1 MATKFIPK
9 AQKAERV
16 KLKAS
21 ILVDALSGNGKSG
34 FALQAAY
41 YLGGE
46 DFNKIGAVDTENN
59 SLPLYLGKKMPDG
72 TVYESFIYYPL
83 DKYTGFTPSNY
94 LACRQDAVHNQ
105 GCTAFINDSLSH
117 AWNGKDGVLDLV
129 SQANA
134 AQKTY
139 AKNFTGWNDPT
150 VIEEKTNLIEMV
162 RSRDCHV
169 ISTGRVKKEYAIESV
184 VDENTGRVKT
194 NIEAKGLGIIQE
206 ATLEYEPD
214 LVVRLI
220 QPGSET
226 SYPIGEIT
234 KTRYDLFKKGETYEF
249 TPKVWRDLK
258 AWLEEGA
265 DADKIF
271 EEQRQDYIKDCKE
284 LLDQNPM
291 KRPIWQ
297 VKKEDLGYK
306 DIKLD
311 DLPLDA
317 LKLLYATII

>member
-1 MATKFIPK
+1 MAKFIPK

-46 DFNKIGAVDTENN
+46 DFSKIGAVDTENN
-59 SLPLYLGKKMPDG
+59 SLPLYIGKKMPDG
-72 TVYESFIYYPL
+72 TKYETFTYYPL
-83 DKYTGFTPSNY
+83 DKYSGFTPSYY
-94 LACRQDAVHNQ
+94 LACRQDAVRNY
-105 GCTAFINDSLSH
+105 GCKAFINDSLSH
-117 AWNGKDGVLDLV
+117 AWSGKDGVLDLV

-184 VDENTGRVKT
+184 VDESTGKVRT

-206 ATLEYEPD
+206 STLEYEPD

-234 KTRYDLFKKGETYEF
+234 KSRYDMFIRGETYEF
-249 TPKVWRDLK
+249 TPKVWRDLR

-271 EEQRQDYIKDCKE
+271 EEQRQDYIRDCKQI
-284 LLDQNPM
+284 LDTNSM

-306 DIKLD
+306 DVKLE

-317 LKLLYATII
+317 LKLLYAVII

>member
-1 MATKFIPK
+1 MAKFVPK
-9 AQKAERV
+9 ARKAERI

-59 SLPLYLGKKMPDG
+59 SLPLYIGKKMPDG
-72 TVYESFIYYPL
+72 TVYESFTYYPL

-94 LACRQDAVHNQ
+94 IACRQDAVQNQ

-129 SQANA
+129 TQANA

-139 AKNFTGWNDPT
+139 AKNFSGWNDAT

-169 ISTGRVKKEYAIESV
+169 ISTGRVKKEYAIETV
-184 VDENTGRVKT
+184 ADENGRVKT
-194 NIEAKGLGIIQE
+194 KIEAKGLGIIQE

-234 KTRYDLFKKGETYEF
+234 KTRYDLFKKGEIYEF
-249 TPKVWRDLK
+249 TPKVWRDLR
-258 AWLEEGA
+258 AWLEDGA
-265 DADKIF
+265 DSDKIF
-271 EEQRQDYIKDCKE
+271 EEQRQDYIKDCKKI
-284 LLDQNPM
+284 LDENAM

-306 DIKLD
+306 DTKLE

-317 LKLLYATII
+317 LKLLYAVII